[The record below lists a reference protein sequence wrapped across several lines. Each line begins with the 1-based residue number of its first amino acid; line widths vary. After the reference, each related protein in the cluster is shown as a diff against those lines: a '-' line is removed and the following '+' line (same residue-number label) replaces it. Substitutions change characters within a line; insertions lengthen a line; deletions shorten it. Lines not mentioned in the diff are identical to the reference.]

1 MMDVSQ
7 HSFLLNLSTHSPQI
21 GLQLDS
27 LTKHE
32 IDFDPPPVDYVFTG
46 RSQTTTASISNDNSP
61 EATADSAELAPD
73 DSNEPKTKPRVSAM
87 AIIRRDGTTPI
98 SSWHGNS
105 SSASNSD
112 SEVNG
117 MASSKNGSAASNP
130 SAASNSS
137 SAGGRKLSY
146 HGKGRPY
153 DRDTFLEQTKSR
165 SWANLGGYDSLDRL
179 KRKSPNHAP
188 LDLKSRSDHRSLFT
202 DTGTSTR
209 SLPTKSDLGIKQ
221 DSCKRPKDPYAQFAQ
236 YAERLHRKA
245 SASRPED
252 LDSIANALRDRY
264 AGTTS
269 MDKARLKGQLNYEE
283 VEEPSIIPSHII
295 QNSCQQQSRS
305 VMHPV
310 VKSILVKQTRRTS
323 VVSFSSVEVR
333 QYERILGD
341 NPACSTG
348 PPLTIGWKFDETKT
362 INMSVDDYEYDH
374 GLNRDETAMV
384 LSRQEREEMLLEL
397 GYSLK
402 EMAMS
407 VRKNIRLKNRRRQ
420 TVNNLG
426 VMKVEEMVETTM
438 KKISNVFPGRHR
450 KKKEGRMYKHWEKT
464 DFKNDDDISFS
475 SLKSCLKLGGS
486 EPTVSTHSQGRNLS
500 MRSISNDEQWD

>member
-46 RSQTTTASISNDNSP
+46 RSQATTAPDNSP
-61 EATADSAELAPD
+61 EVNADSAELEPD
-73 DSNEPKTKPRVSAM
+73 DSNEPKSKPRVSAM

-98 SSWHGNS
+98 SSWHSKS
-105 SSASNSD
+105 SLASNSD
-112 SEVNG
+112 SVVNG
-117 MASSKNGSAASNP
+117 TASSKNGSAVSNP
-130 SAASNSS
+130 SSTR
-137 SAGGRKLSY
+137 GRKLSY

-188 LDLKSRSDHRSLFT
+188 LDLKSRSDHRSMSLFT
-202 DTGTSTR
+202 DTGTSSR
-209 SLPTKSDLGIKQ
+209 SLPTKSDLVIKH
-221 DSCKRPKDPYAQFAQ
+221 DSCKRSKDPYAQFSQ
-236 YAERLHRKA
+236 YA
-245 SASRPED
+245 ED
-252 LDSIANALRDRY
+252 LDSNANALRDRY
-264 AGTTS
+264 AGTTNL
-269 MDKARLKGQLNYEE
+269 DKARLKGQFNYEE

-295 QNSCQQQSRS
+295 QNSCQQKSRS

-310 VKSILVKQTRRTS
+310 VKSILIKQTRRTTI
-323 VVSFSSVEVR
+323 VSFSSVEVR

-348 PPLTIGWKFDETKT
+348 PPLTIGWKFDESKT
-362 INMSVDDYEYDH
+362 MNMSVDDYEYDH
-374 GLNRDETAMV
+374 GLNRDDTAMV
-384 LSRQEREEMLLEL
+384 LSRQAREEMLLEL

-420 TVNNLG
+420 TVNNLS

-438 KKISNVFPGRHR
+438 KKIGNVFPGRHR
-450 KKKEGRMYKHWEKT
+450 KKKEGRMYKYWEKT
-464 DFKNDDDISFS
+464 DLKNDDDISHS

>member
-7 HSFLLNLSTHSPQI
+7 HSFLLNLSSHSPQI

-46 RSQTTTASISNDNSP
+46 RSQATTGSISNDNSP
-61 EATADSAELAPD
+61 EATADSAELASD
-73 DSNEPKTKPRVSAM
+73 DSNESKSKPRVSAM

-98 SSWHGNS
+98 SSWHCNS
-105 SSASNSD
+105 SSASNTD

-117 MASSKNGSAASNP
+117 AASSKNGSAVSNP
-130 SAASNSS
+130 SAAS
-137 SAGGRKLSY
+137 GRKMLY

-179 KRKSPNHAP
+179 KRKPSNHSPS
-188 LDLKSRSDHRSLFT
+188 DTKSRSDHRPISLLT
-202 DTGTSTR
+202 DTGRSTR
-209 SLPTKSDLGIKQ
+209 SLPTKSDLSSKH
-221 DSCKRPKDPYAQFAQ
+221 DSSSCKRPKDPYAQFSQ

-245 SASRPED
+245 STSHPGD
-252 LDSIANALRDRY
+252 LDTISNALRDRY
-264 AGTTS
+264 SEATNL
-269 MDKARLKGQLNYEE
+269 DKKGLNLNGQLSYEE

-295 QNSCQQQSRS
+295 QNSCQQQPRPAL
-305 VMHPV
+305 HPAA
-310 VKSILVKQTRRTS
+310 KSILIKQTRRTS

-348 PPLTIGWKFDETKT
+348 PPLTIGWKFDEAKT

-402 EMAMS
+402 EMAVS

-426 VMKVEEMVETTM
+426 VMRVEEMVETTM

-464 DFKNDDDISFS
+464 DFKNDDENSFS

-500 MRSISNDEQWD
+500 VRSISNDDQWD

>member
-46 RSQTTTASISNDNSP
+46 RSQATTGSISNDNSP
-61 EATADSAELAPD
+61 EATADSAEVAPD

-87 AIIRRDGTTPI
+87 AIIRRGGTTPI

-117 MASSKNGSAASNP
+117 MASSKNG

-179 KRKSPNHAP
+179 KRKSPNHTP
-188 LDLKSRSDHRSLFT
+188 LVLKSRSDHRSLFT

-209 SLPTKSDLGIKQ
+209 SLPTKSDLGINE
-221 DSCKRPKDPYAQFAQ
+221 DSCKSPKDPYAQFAQ

-264 AGTTS
+264 AGTS
-269 MDKARLKGQLNYEE
+269 LDKARLKGQLINEE

-310 VKSILVKQTRRTS
+310 VKSILIKHI
-323 VVSFSSVEVR
+323 VR
-333 QYERILGD
+333 
-341 NPACSTG
+341 AH
-348 PPLTIGWKFDETKT
+348 
-362 INMSVDDYEYDH
+362 V
-374 GLNRDETAMV
+374 
-384 LSRQEREEMLLEL
+384 
-397 GYSLK
+397 
-402 EMAMS
+402 
-407 VRKNIRLKNRRRQ
+407 
-420 TVNNLG
+420 
-426 VMKVEEMVETTM
+426 
-438 KKISNVFPGRHR
+438 
-450 KKKEGRMYKHWEKT
+450 
-464 DFKNDDDISFS
+464 
-475 SLKSCLKLGGS
+475 
-486 EPTVSTHSQGRNLS
+486 
-500 MRSISNDEQWD
+500 